1 MPILAYL
8 FLCSHTSIKNY
19 FAAQPLIIF
28 PFLIIIRRSG
38 GGDAK
43 IGELENGENEHDGFY
58 ASAEGSSS
66 GVYTICKY
74 GTQHVLW

>member
-1 MPILAYL
+1 M
-8 FLCSHTSIKNY
+8 
-19 FAAQPLIIF
+19 
-28 PFLIIIRRSG
+28 IRRSG

-74 GTQHVLW
+74 STQHVLW